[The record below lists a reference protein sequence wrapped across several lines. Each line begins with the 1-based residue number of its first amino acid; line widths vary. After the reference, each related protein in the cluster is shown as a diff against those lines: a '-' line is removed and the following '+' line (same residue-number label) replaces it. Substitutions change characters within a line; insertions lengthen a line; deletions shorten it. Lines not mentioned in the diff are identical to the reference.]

1 MIAMNQMIPARRF
14 PVLQARMSRGFTL
27 VELMVSMVI
36 SLVILAALVG
46 IFVNTSNRNREME
59 RTNGMIE
66 NGRLAVQVLENDVV
80 HAGFWG
86 NFVPQFDDQTY
97 VAAAPGDVP
106 TAVPDPCRDY
116 VANPWDAPYKSNLV
130 GIVLESIDDASVCP
144 GVVTNKQA
152 NTDVLFVRHADTCV
166 VGDPAPCDAEDAG
179 NLYFQS
185 SRCLTDLVP
194 YVLDSDAAAFTLR
207 QRDCDATQPAEKRK
221 FISSIYYVR
230 NYAVTAG
237 DGIPTLMR
245 SQFGQSAGG
254 GALAHQAPVA
264 LIEGIEGFSVEFGVD
279 DRSKTGAAVDYS
291 QVINYADPTTR
302 TTPTN
307 RGDGSPDGD
316 YVHCTAAAPCDA
328 ADLMNVTAVKLYVLA
343 RSREPTQGYT
353 DTKIYAMGG
362 GTTMGPFNDRF
373 KRHLF
378 VTTVRLPNYAGR
390 RMTP

>member
-1 MIAMNQMIPARRF
+1 MNRSHPSCRFSGLPAPR
-14 PVLQARMSRGFTL
+14 QHGFTL

-46 IFVNTSNRNREME
+46 IFVNSSNRNREME

-66 NGRLAVQVLENDVV
+66 NGRLAVQVLENDIV

-97 VAAAPGDVP
+97 VIAAPGDVP

-116 VANPWDAPYKSNLV
+116 LANPWDAQYKSNLV
-130 GIVLESIDDASVCP
+130 GIVLDSIDDESICS
-144 GVVTNKQA
+144 GVVTNKRA

-166 VGDPAPCDAEDAG
+166 VGDPAPCQAYNAA
-179 NLYFQS
+179 NLYFQP

-194 YVLDSDAAAFTLR
+194 YVLDDDPTAFTLR
-207 QRDCDATQPAEKRK
+207 QRGCTAAAEKRK
-221 FISSIYYVR
+221 FISNIYYVR
-230 NYAVTAG
+230 DHAVTAG

-245 SQFGQSAGG
+245 SQFGAV
-254 GALAHQAPVA
+254 AHQAPVA
-264 LIEGIEGFSVEFGVD
+264 LIEGIEGFIVEFGVD
-279 DRSKTGAAVDYS
+279 DVSKTGAAVNYA
-291 QVINYADPTTR
+291 QVINYADPMTR

-307 RGDGSPDGD
+307 RGDGSPDGP
-316 YVHCTAAAPCDA
+316 YVHCTTAAPCGVA
-328 ADLMNVTAVKLYVLA
+328 ELMNVTAVKMYVLA

-353 DTKIYAMGG
+353 DTKVYLMGG
-362 GTTMGPFNDRF
+362 GITMGPFNDGF